1 MLSLSMEEGSSTFGI
16 MAGIWAKFQRITKG
30 KWSRHQSL
38 GFSKCDWS
46 PVIFPNL
53 IWMAKKNLDS

>member
-1 MLSLSMEEGSSTFGI
+1 MYMHVVCAEFQVLSLSMEEGSSTFGI

-38 GFSKCDWS
+38 GFSK
-46 PVIFPNL
+46 V
-53 IWMAKKNLDS
+53 